1 MRKDDRKERTYF
13 RSERIAVSNG
23 QWFFA
28 TREGEEGPFRT
39 RDAAERALARYIHDK
54 VELEGFQKSR
64 TERPLVRPVAK
75 HREPVT
81 LELVPIERE
90 APTIEPHLPRIA
102 ETTARSLV
110 F

>member
-28 TREGEEGPFRT
+28 TREGEEGPFRS

-54 VELEGFQKSR
+54 VELASFQRSR
-64 TERPLVRPVAK
+64 TERPLIKPFATNKER
-75 HREPVT
+75 VT
-81 LELVPIERE
+81 LELVPIERK
-90 APTIEPHLPRIA
+90 APTIEPHQPRIA
-102 ETTARSLV
+102 EGNGRSLV